1 MASWYGEPYH
11 GRESSYGIIFDKEGM
26 YAAHREL
33 PLGTLLRVRNLK
45 NGREVEVKVID
56 RGPFKEGRV
65 LDLSEGAAR
74 KLGMIGDGEVPVEAE
89 VLRCGD

>member
-1 MASWYGEPYH
+1 
-11 GRESSYGIIFDKEGM
+11 M

-45 NGREVEVKVID
+45 NGR
-56 RGPFKEGRV
+56 RGGGKGNRPGTLQGGRV

-74 KLGMIGDGEVPVEAE
+74 KLGMMGDGECPWRRWSSAVEIRHSLLCSLKFPLPRE
-89 VLRCGD
+89 S

>member
-1 MASWYGEPYH
+1 
-11 GRESSYGIIFDKEGM
+11 M

-45 NGREVEVKVID
+45 NGREVVVKVID
-56 RGPFKEGRV
+56 RGPFKEDRV

-74 KLGMIGDGEVPVEAE
+74 KLGMIRDGVVPVEAV